1 MLVAQ
6 KIFLFQKSNIQLAD
20 HQVKTSLNP
29 DVQVSLANFY
39 TVSSGTY
46 GTLK

>member
-1 MLVAQ
+1 MSVAQ
-6 KIFLFQKSNIQLAD
+6 NISLFQKSNVQAAD
-20 HQVKTSLNP
+20 HLVKNSLNP